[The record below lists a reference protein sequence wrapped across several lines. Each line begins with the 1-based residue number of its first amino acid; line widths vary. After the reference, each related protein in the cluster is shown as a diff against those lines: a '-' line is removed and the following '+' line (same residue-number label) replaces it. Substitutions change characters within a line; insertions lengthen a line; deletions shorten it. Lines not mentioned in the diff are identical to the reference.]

1 MEKLI
6 DEQRNLLEEI
16 SAQASQT
23 ALRHGTVPAPARSA
37 APAVAPPPAPAAKGR
52 RARKESNV
60 IDITEAEILSP
71 QADEEGRLKIPR
83 IRPVQILP
91 PQLRIL

>member
-6 DEQRNLLEEI
+6 DEQRHLLEEI

-23 ALRHGTVPAPARSA
+23 ALRHGTVPTAAHREEPAEK
-37 APAVAPPPAPAAKGR
+37 PAPAPAAKSR

-83 IRPVQILP
+83 IRPVQIPP
-91 PQLRIL
+91 PQVRIL